1 MSDNKKLIAVI
12 QRHGSTTLNEDN
24 KFRSRMDPPLD
35 AKGLRQAE
43 DAAQNMKLEGIEV
56 KRIVSSPMLRACQ
69 TADAISEVFDVPVE
83 QDRAIISWNLGE
95 MSGKGK
101 DTWSDI
107 LDFFVDNP
115 KLVPPD
121 GESLD
126 SFEERNFHYFDKEFR
141 KEDQLTVYVSH
152 NSNCVAINRMIDEEY
167 KGRSES
173 EDDVSAKPGGTLGI
187 YVDAGGKY
195 SIKLLFGKEEP
206 TAEFGS

>member
-1 MSDNKKLIAVI
+1 MSDKKLIACV
-12 QRHGSTTLNEDN
+12 QRHGNTILNEDN
-24 KFRSRMDPPLD
+24 KFRSRMDPPLN
-35 AKGLRQAE
+35 AKGHKQAE

-95 MSGKGK
+95 MSGKDK

-107 LDFFVDNP
+107 LELFVDNT

-126 SFEERNFHYFDKEFR
+126 SFEERNFHYFDSEFR
-141 KEDQLTVYVSH
+141 KEDKLTVYVSH
-152 NSNCVAINRMIDEEY
+152 NSNCVAVNRMIDEEY
-167 KGRSES
+167 KGRAES
-173 EDDVSAKPGGTLGI
+173 DDVSVKPGGTLGI
-187 YVDAGGKY
+187 YVDSDGKY
-195 SIKLLFGKEEP
+195 SVEVLFGKEE
-206 TAEFGS
+206 TAAFGS